1 MFSLM
6 LGLDLGNIIIH
17 FCTILSLAAQNI
29 NSGTFRGL
37 ITVIPVVR
45 LILWDPFAAALQMV
59 QELKP
64 QLVNLR
70 RQQRELLMK
79 SNDYKNDC
87 TNNILIYRLDSL
99 ASSMKSSTDPTSDL
113 GRLYVYR
120 VIGLPEEWRLV
131 LCFKPNEVLEFLGH
145 G

>member
-1 MFSLM
+1 M
-6 LGLDLGNIIIH
+6 LGSDL
-17 FCTILSLAAQNI
+17 
-29 NSGTFRGL
+29 
-37 ITVIPVVR
+37 
-45 LILWDPFAAALQMV
+45 AALQMV

-64 QLVNLR
+64 QFVSLR

-99 ASSMKSSTDPTSDL
+99 A
-113 GRLYVYR
+113 RNAFFFQ
-120 VIGLPEEWRLV
+120 PEEWRLV